1 MSLRNKIIGAFL
13 ILVVISISSSV
24 FVSYNIGQI
33 KSNVKELTDEN
44 FSGITFLLEAD
55 RDSYQSNVALLH
67 IMNIEDS
74 EKINKTIQ
82 KGVSDNILQ
91 VRQRFDKFKNN
102 LADRLLDK
110 NAEFEKFEQFYNV
123 TKVDTEKLIELVRNK
138 QITEAKSFY
147 FNTYLKDY
155 ESMRDLIDFFT
166 EETYKI
172 IDENKLKTES
182 LIGVSLNTFISIAII
197 SILITILFSFLL
209 GRAINSSI
217 NKFQNGLLEFF
228 RFLNKETSSV
238 LHLDTSSNDEISKIA
253 VVVNENIDKTKLL
266 IQEDERLINDVKSVV
281 AIVKTGD
288 LTKKV
293 NLSTSNKSLEELKT
307 ILNEMLVIIS
317 EKVSYDIN
325 KIEKALVE
333 FQKLNFA
340 YRIPDAK
347 GQTAIGLNSLAKII
361 SDMLVSNKS
370 NGLTLQNSAD
380 YLLSNVDM
388 LSSASNKA
396 AASLEE
402 TAAALEE
409 ITSNMSSN
417 TQNVVKMV
425 SYANELTISVK
436 EGEKLAGET
445 TVSMDEINNQVTA
458 INEAITVIDQI
469 AFQTNILSLN
479 AAVEAATAG
488 EAGRGFAVVA
498 AEVRNLA
505 SRSAE
510 AAREIKTLVGNATS
524 KANDGKTIANKMISG
539 YTGLNENISKTIELI
554 KSVEVVIK
562 EQQMGI
568 EQINNAI
575 NSLDQQTQENAN
587 VATQTKEIA
596 NQTQNIAF
604 TIVKDADEKEFE
616 GKSSVQARKLDLNI
630 SSVKIVQSE
639 RKVEPIKATQKKEE
653 YTKSIS
659 SSKVTPTFESNKT
672 ITSSKK
678 DDDEWE
684 SF

>member
-1 MSLRNKIIGAFL
+1 MNLRNKIIGAFL
-13 ILVVISISSSV
+13 ILIVISISSSI

-44 FSGITFLLEAD
+44 FTGITFLLEAD

-67 IMNIEDS
+67 IMNTEDS

-110 NAEFEKFEQFYNV
+110 NAEFEKFEQFYNT
-123 TKVDTEKLIELVRNK
+123 TKTNTEKLIELVKNK
-138 QITEAKSFY
+138 QIVEAKSFY

-182 LIGVSLNTFISIAII
+182 LISVSLNTFISIAII

-209 GRAINSSI
+209 GRAINGSI
-217 NKFQNGLLEFF
+217 SKFQNGLLEFF

-266 IQEDERLINDVKSVV
+266 IQEDEQLINNVKSVV

-293 NLSTSNKSLEELKT
+293 DLNTSNKSLEELKT

-510 AAREIKTLVGNATS
+510 AAREIKNLVGNATS

-554 KSVEVVIK
+554 KSVEIVIK
-562 EQQMGI
+562 EQQLGI

-616 GKSSVQARKLDLNI
+616 GKSSVQARKLDLNM
-630 SSVKIVQSE
+630 SSVKTVHSE
-639 RKVEPIKATQKKEE
+639 RKIEPIKVTPKKEE
-653 YTKSIS
+653 YTKTIS
-659 SSKVTPTFESNKT
+659 TVTVAPRFESNKT

>member
-13 ILVVISISSSV
+13 ILIVISISSSV

-44 FSGITFLLEAD
+44 FTGITFLLEAD

-67 IMNIEDS
+67 IMNIEDN

-110 NAEFEKFEQFYNV
+110 NAEFEKFEQFYNA
-123 TKVDTEKLIELVRNK
+123 TKTDTEKLIELVKNK

-209 GRAINSSI
+209 GRAINNSI

-388 LSSASNKA
+388 LSNASNKA

-498 AEVRNLA
+498 QEVRNLA

-510 AAREIKTLVGNATS
+510 AAKEIKTLVGNATS

-630 SSVKIVQSE
+630 SSVKTVQSE
-639 RKVEPIKATQKKEE
+639 RKIEPIKATPKKEE
-653 YTKSIS
+653 YIKSIP
-659 SSKVTPTFESNKT
+659 SSKVIPTFESNKT

>member
-1 MSLRNKIIGAFL
+1 MSLRNKIVGAFL
-13 ILVVISISSSV
+13 ILIVVSISSSI
-24 FVSYNIGQI
+24 FVSYNIGNI

-44 FSGITFLLEAD
+44 FTGITFLLEAD
-55 RDSYQSNVALLH
+55 RDSYQSNVALLQ
-67 IMNIEDS
+67 IMNTDDI
-74 EKINKTIQ
+74 EKIEKLIN
-82 KGVSDNILQ
+82 KGVNDNILQ
-91 VRQRFDKFKNN
+91 VRQRFDKFKKN
-102 LADRLLDK
+102 LAGKLTDK
-110 NAEFEKFEQFYNV
+110 SAEFDKFEQSYNS
-123 TKVDTEKLIELVRNK
+123 TKSNTEKLIQLVKDK
-138 QITEAKSFY
+138 QIAEAKNFY

-166 EETYKI
+166 EETYKV

-182 LIGVSLNTFISIAII
+182 LISVSLNTFIAIAIV

-209 GRAINSSI
+209 GREINNSI
-217 NKFQNGLLEFF
+217 SKFQNGLLEFF

-238 LHLDTSSNDEISKIA
+238 SHLDTSSNDEISKIA
-253 VVVNENIDKTKLL
+253 LVVNENIDKTKSL
-266 IQEDERLINDVKSVV
+266 IYQDEQLINNVKNVV
-281 AIVKTGD
+281 AVIKTGD

-293 NLSTSNKSLEELKT
+293 DVNTSNKSLEELKI

-370 NGLTLQNSAD
+370 NGLTLQISAD
-380 YLLSNVDM
+380 HLLSNVDI

-402 TAAALEE
+402 TSAALEE
-409 ITSNMSSN
+409 ITSNMASN

-425 SYANELTISVK
+425 SYASELTNSVK

-498 AEVRNLA
+498 QEVRNLA

-510 AAREIKTLVGNATS
+510 AAKEIKNLVENATS
-524 KANDGKTIANKMISG
+524 KANDGKIIANKMISG
-539 YTGLNENISKTIELI
+539 YTGLNENISKTIDLI
-554 KSVEVVIK
+554 NSVEVVIK
-562 EQQMGI
+562 EQQLGI

-575 NSLDQQTQENAN
+575 NSLDQQTQENAS
-587 VATQTKEIA
+587 VASQTKEIA
-596 NQTQNIAF
+596 NQTQGIAL

-616 GKSSVQARKLDLNI
+616 GKSNVQAKKLDLNI
-630 SSVKIVQSE
+630 SSVKKDEYKKNSNTP
-639 RKVEPIKATQKKEE
+639 KTTATL
-653 YTKSIS
+653 
-659 SSKVTPTFESNKT
+659 ESNKT
-672 ITSSKK
+672 IISNKK
-678 DDDEWE
+678 DDEWE

>member
-1 MSLRNKIIGAFL
+1 
-13 ILVVISISSSV
+13 
-24 FVSYNIGQI
+24 
-33 KSNVKELTDEN
+33 
-44 FSGITFLLEAD
+44 
-55 RDSYQSNVALLH
+55 
-67 IMNIEDS
+67 
-74 EKINKTIQ
+74 
-82 KGVSDNILQ
+82 
-91 VRQRFDKFKNN
+91 
-102 LADRLLDK
+102 
-110 NAEFEKFEQFYNV
+110 
-123 TKVDTEKLIELVRNK
+123 
-138 QITEAKSFY
+138 
-147 FNTYLKDY
+147 
-155 ESMRDLIDFFT
+155 
-166 EETYKI
+166 
-172 IDENKLKTES
+172 
-182 LIGVSLNTFISIAII
+182 
-197 SILITILFSFLL
+197 
-209 GRAINSSI
+209 
-217 NKFQNGLLEFF
+217 
-228 RFLNKETSSV
+228 
-238 LHLDTSSNDEISKIA
+238 
-253 VVVNENIDKTKLL
+253 
-266 IQEDERLINDVKSVV
+266 
-281 AIVKTGD
+281 
-288 LTKKV
+288 
-293 NLSTSNKSLEELKT
+293 
-307 ILNEMLVIIS
+307 
-317 EKVSYDIN
+317 
-325 KIEKALVE
+325 
-333 FQKLNFA
+333 
-340 YRIPDAK
+340 
-347 GQTAIGLNSLAKII
+347 
-361 SDMLVSNKS
+361 
-370 NGLTLQNSAD
+370 
-380 YLLSNVDM
+380 M

-510 AAREIKTLVGNATS
+510 AAREIKNLVGNATS

-587 VATQTKEIA
+587 VATQTKEIT

-616 GKSSVQARKLDLNI
+616 GKSSVQARKLDLNM
-630 SSVKIVQSE
+630 SSVKTVHSE
-639 RKVEPIKATQKKEE
+639 RKIEPIKVTPKKEE
-653 YTKSIS
+653 YTKTIS
-659 SSKVTPTFESNKT
+659 TVTVAPRFESNKT